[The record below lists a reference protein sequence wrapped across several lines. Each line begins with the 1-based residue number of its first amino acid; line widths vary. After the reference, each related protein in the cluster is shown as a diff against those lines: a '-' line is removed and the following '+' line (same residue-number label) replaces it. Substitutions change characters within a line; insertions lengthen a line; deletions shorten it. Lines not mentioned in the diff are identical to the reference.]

1 VEPRVDRSGAE
12 VGVEDGLEVLHQAL
26 AVGVRVPER
35 DEHQEDLVEVALDD
49 RFVERERVVE

>member
-1 VEPRVDRSGAE
+1 
-12 VGVEDGLEVLHQAL
+12 
-26 AVGVRVPER
+26 VGVRVPER